1 MTRHLLAAL
10 ATFALA
16 ACGSKS
22 PPAEPPTTPPIDA
35 EPAAPPPDAMP
46 ADHTGHTMTPPDA
59 APIGPD
65 PAQIKADLLAAE
77 HAAHEKAM
85 PVFEKYC
92 KSCHMKGGKSAT
104 AKKMGHFDM
113 TEYPF
118 GGHHVGEMSGTI
130 RKVLGIDGS
139 KPTMP
144 KNKPGSV
151 KGDELALIAA
161 WADAFDASM
170 AGGAHEG
177 MAGHEGHDKK
187 ADDGHG
193 HKH

>member
-1 MTRHLLAAL
+1 MTRPLFALLATL
-10 ATFALA
+10 ALA

-22 PPAEPPTTPPIDA
+22 PPAETTPPPPDD
-35 EPAAPPPDAMP
+35 EPAAAPPDAMP
-46 ADHTGHTMTPPDA
+46 DDHEGHTMAAPDA
-59 APIGPD
+59 APAGPD

-77 HAAHEKAM
+77 TAAYDQAK

-92 KSCHMKGGKSAT
+92 ASCHQKGGKSAT

-118 GGHHVGEMSGTI
+118 GGHHTGEMAETI

-151 KGDELALIAA
+151 KGDELTLIAA
-161 WADAFDASM
+161 WADAFQASHE
-170 AGGAHEG
+170 GGAHEG
-177 MAGHEGHDKK
+177 MPGHEGHG
-187 ADDGHG
+187 GHE

>member
-1 MTRHLLAAL
+1 MTRHLFTLLAAL
-10 ATFALA
+10 TLA

-22 PPAEPPTTPPIDA
+22 PPAEPPTTPPLTDE
-35 EPAAPPPDAMP
+35 EPAAPPDAMP
-46 ADHTGHTMTPPDA
+46 ADHGGHTTASPDA
-59 APIGPD
+59 APVGPD
-65 PAQIKADLLAAE
+65 PAQAKAELLATE
-77 HAAHEKAM
+77 TAAYENAK

-113 TEYPF
+113 TAYPF
-118 GGHHVGEMSGTI
+118 GGHHVGEMSATV

-144 KNKPGSV
+144 KNKPGSLSQ
-151 KGDELALIAA
+151 DELALIAA
-161 WADAFDASM
+161 WADAFDASHQ
-170 AGGAHEG
+170 GGAHEG
-177 MAGHEGHDKK
+177 MPGHEGHQGG
-187 ADDGHG
+187 DDGHG

>member
-1 MTRHLLAAL
+1 MTRHLIVVAF

-22 PPAEPPTTPPIDA
+22 PPAAPPTTPPVTDD
-35 EPAAPPPDAMP
+35 EPVETPDAMP
-46 ADHTGHTMTPPDA
+46 ADHSGHTMAPPDA
-59 APIGPD
+59 APTGPD
-65 PAQIKADLLAAE
+65 PTQVKTDLLAAE
-77 HAAHEKAM
+77 TAAYNNAK

-92 KSCHMKGGKSAT
+92 GSCHQKGGKSAT

-113 TEYPF
+113 TAYPF
-118 GGHHVGEMSGTI
+118 GGHHVGEMSATV

-144 KNKPGSV
+144 KGKPGSV
-151 KGDELALIAA
+151 KGDDLALIAA

-177 MAGHEGHDKK
+177 MPGHEEHQDGHD
-187 ADDGHG
+187 